1 MKFRPSNTC
10 YLSCRIW
17 LQKRFPAANVVSVQ
31 LEGERGNG
39 ALTHLWV
46 LDGLAE
52 GAFNREQYP
61 RCALVQECHYG
72 FTCQSSDFFL
82 RLLLLQASISR
93 GWRAWRETDI
103 HSYVTCK
110 GHAVCSR
117 VKARTERNSGTDYL
131 ESVSSVVSSFRRLTP
146 N

>member
-39 ALTHLWV
+39 ALTLLRV
-46 LDGLAE
+46 LDGLEE
-52 GAFNREQYP
+52 GAFNREQHP
-61 RCALVQECHYG
+61 RCALVQECHYSV
-72 FTCQSSDFFL
+72 TYQSSDVL

-110 GHAVCSR
+110 GHALCSR
-117 VKARTERNSGTDYL
+117 VKARTERNSGNRIISDASL
-131 ESVSSVVSSFRRLTP
+131 LLCPPLDF
-146 N
+146 

>member
-39 ALTHLWV
+39 ALTHLRV

-52 GAFNREQYP
+52 GAFNREQHP

-72 FTCQSSDFFL
+72 FTCQKQRFFFFYNFCCCRHQLVGAGEVGVRLTFTAML
-82 RLLLLQASISR
+82 RAKVTLSAAVSTQEQSAILERIISKVSLLLCPPL
-93 GWRAWRETDI
+93 D
-103 HSYVTCK
+103 
-110 GHAVCSR
+110 
-117 VKARTERNSGTDYL
+117 D
-131 ESVSSVVSSFRRLTP
+131 
-146 N
+146 